1 MDSAGV
7 EKAQSRIQTVWS
19 TMTLSPGQRQH
30 LLCGAT
36 TEPRE
41 GNWQQFLCSMW
52 GQSSRAG
59 AGGGGRYGKDESSKP
74 PLSGRT
80 AFRTGQDLPI
90 AYRSELRLGVGWL
103 SLWGTHTDGSRSVPL
118 PLGAWCS
125 LRSLLGRPLLVLTH
139 PRTREPA
146 GVRCSCASDPPE
158 GAGAAVSARSG
169 PGVGDRSTGAG
180 PS

>member
-1 MDSAGV
+1 MLYVGPVFKSG
-7 EKAQSRIQTVWS
+7 
-19 TMTLSPGQRQH
+19 G
-30 LLCGAT
+30 
-36 TEPRE
+36 
-41 GNWQQFLCSMW
+41 
-52 GQSSRAG
+52 
-59 AGGGGRYGKDESSKP
+59 GGGGRYGNDESSKP

-118 PLGAWCS
+118 PFGAWCS
-125 LRSLLGRPLLVLTH
+125 LRSLLGRPLPVLPH

-146 GVRCSCASDPPE
+146 GVLCSCASDPPE
-158 GAGAAVSARSG
+158 GAGAAVPARSG

-180 PS
+180 PSPRWGTLSSSDLSSGKGIRLEGGGSIMASLGLQRGT